1 MDQIMSQLNYLSAN
15 ELAELVECKPNQRT
29 KMAAWLA
36 EHRWKFEIGST
47 GLPRVARAYHDRKM
61 GITEDKGSTKYAEG
75 PNLSAF
81 QGTHRH

>member
-1 MDQIMSQLNYLSAN
+1 MHASYLTAD

-29 KMAAWLA
+29 KMVGWLTDN
-36 EHRWKFEIGST
+36 RWKFEVGSR

-61 GITEDKGSTKYAEG
+61 GIIDEKGSTKHAEA
-75 PNLSAF
+75 PNLHAF